1 MHINNFPYF
10 LPSLLVDGI
19 LLQCHVALTFSVIQI
34 GSKFLLHSR
43 RSMNA
48 LNGKHQEKNNSA
60 NRDNCQI
67 NAVHLPAKSST

>member
-48 LNGKHQEKNNSA
+48 LNGKHQ
-60 NRDNCQI
+60 
-67 NAVHLPAKSST
+67 